1 MLIKLHGGNIID
13 PVNGKDCIG
22 DLWIRDGRI
31 ISVPKGQ
38 KPDVEYDVTGHL
50 IMAGAIDIHSH
61 IAC

>member
-31 ISVPKGQ
+31 ISVPKN
-38 KPDVEYDVTGHL
+38 
-50 IMAGAIDIHSH
+50 ADILMGGS
-61 IAC
+61 ALLTVYPAA